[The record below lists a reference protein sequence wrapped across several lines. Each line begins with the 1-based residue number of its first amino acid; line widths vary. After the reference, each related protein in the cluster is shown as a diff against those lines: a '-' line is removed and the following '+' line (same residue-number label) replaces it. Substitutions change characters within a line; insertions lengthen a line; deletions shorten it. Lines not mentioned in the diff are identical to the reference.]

1 MIPKIVLYMI
11 ICTTCILCFFMGRIG
26 YMWYEDN
33 MDEEN
38 EYGSG
43 NFVPVDYEIVQRHQ
57 IKKKEQG
64 KNLFMTTSER
74 LKNAFPKKEES
85 KDVI

>member
-43 NFVPVDYEIVQRHQ
+43 NFVPVDYEIVQRH
-57 IKKKEQG
+57 
-64 KNLFMTTSER
+64 
-74 LKNAFPKKEES
+74 
-85 KDVI
+85 